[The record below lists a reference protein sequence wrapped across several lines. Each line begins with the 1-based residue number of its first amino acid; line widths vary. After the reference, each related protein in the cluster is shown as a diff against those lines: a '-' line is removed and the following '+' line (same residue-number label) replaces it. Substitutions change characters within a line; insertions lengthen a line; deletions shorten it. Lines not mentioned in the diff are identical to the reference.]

1 MKKKVTKVLAITRD
15 EYSDLDHVQKL
26 QLVNTIG
33 YMDFDDY
40 GVCMRDVHPDN
51 KKVRQ
56 CLMTLAKWLLED
68 LYNPRMNAESKV
80 LSFNLAHKIIEVFE
94 K

>member
-1 MKKKVTKVLAITRD
+1 MRKKITKTLAITRD

-33 YMDFDDY
+33 YMDFDDH
-40 GVCMRDVHPDN
+40 GVCMREVHPDN
-51 KKVRQ
+51 KEVRQ

-68 LYNPRMNAESKV
+68 LYNPLMNEESKTQA
-80 LSFNLAHKIIEVFE
+80 FNLAHKIIEVFE